1 MTIDPT
7 NSRIII
13 ERIALVLNKY
23 KYSALNV
30 CFFVWLDDDDEYIY
44 WYRARWPSIQCSK
57 KLKLK
62 HIANNPQFEYNGERA
77 SNQHVY
83 EEHQSSAQIIELY
96 LGRCVVHL
104 CYTTS
109 ATIWFARVFSQ
120 NFEPNKYL
128 VYTQTYVRHV
138 VWVFAGRLTDLL
150 KFIARLVLCQFR
162 CVDLCTAL
170 GPANI
175 LYIYIYNIK
184 SRNCIDIILCKTI
197 HHDINVRR
205 MQCMGW
211 MQPLFSVSIFF
222 SILLSC
228 LQKYKECKNLSVEKE
243 SRSESRLFIRSSFFW
258 RVGGNFILLGEDVA
272 TPEQSKQIASQRSL
286 PGFVLTA
293 VRAREYI
300 YIYIYISYCRMI
312 KGGYYYKKRCFK
324 KIDDLHYKWV

>member
-1 MTIDPT
+1 MRAQLHSAAFIYIHNFQIPNLSDPT

-30 CFFVWLDDDDEYIY
+30 LAAQMHQTTRFQGYIDWKLYVYICFFVWLDDDDEYIY

-222 SILLSC
+222 FRFC
-228 LQKYKECKNLSVEKE
+228 WAVCKNIKNAKTWALKKNRDQSPDCSFGRVFFGGWGGILSFWEKM
-243 SRSESRLFIRSSFFW
+243 
-258 RVGGNFILLGEDVA
+258 
-272 TPEQSKQIASQRSL
+272 SQRQS
-286 PGFVLTA
+286 
-293 VRAREYI
+293 RAN
-300 YIYIYISYCRMI
+300 
-312 KGGYYYKKRCFK
+312 K
-324 KIDDLHYKWV
+324 